1 LISNLLIT
9 NKSLKQNDFIK
20 DSLTV
25 LERYYPHGIKIMS
38 FFFAYEA
45 QTGTKFKKP
54 MLRIIQQLRGVET
67 YSQVDKIKKRTK
79 DGKEIKQNVLYLRLT
94 QQGYGELK
102 AIKMKN
108 PIKSIFITQIQNY
121 LSDDFPN
128 HEIFYSNDNDRIE
141 THLQSLI
148 SKEES
153 PMYDTIFFFFCFNL
167 FYLLFSFSLVTSF
180 QLVKNQKYILE

>member
-1 LISNLLIT
+1 
-9 NKSLKQNDFIK
+9 
-20 DSLTV
+20 
-25 LERYYPHGIKIMS
+25 
-38 FFFAYEA
+38 
-45 QTGTKFKKP
+45 